1 MPDSVV
7 KWRPVEN
14 LRGLRDALLNLRPE
28 YLTTLAEVLDANG
41 MTLLEDFGLRYLQ
54 GDMPAWFYSVFLSS
68 QAVALYKTEEK
79 TAVRPI
85 GVRHML
91 VRVLHRE
98 VIKQNKAEIISYL
111 EPEQLAMSTA
121 GCHKVLFVVRTPLE
135 EKPDFVCIKLDI
147 ANAQN
152 CISRS
157 KCVEVLEQIPELRHL
172 AWHAAVVLAPHT
184 DCTVVG
190 KFGEK
195 GRRVRRK
202 EIQRQPP
209 SIASPGI
216 NL

>member
-1 MPDSVV
+1 M
-7 KWRPVEN
+7 
-14 LRGLRDALLNLRPE
+14 LNLRPE

-111 EPEQLAMSTA
+111 EPEQPA
-121 GCHKVLFVVRTPLE
+121 VQ
-135 EKPDFVCIKLDI
+135 
-147 ANAQN
+147 NA
-152 CISRS
+152 
-157 KCVEVLEQIPELRHL
+157 
-172 AWHAAVVLAPHT
+172 T
-184 DCTVVG
+184 GG
-190 KFGEK
+190 K
-195 GRRVRRK
+195 
-202 EIQRQPP
+202 
-209 SIASPGI
+209 A
-216 NL
+216 